1 MTRGAAE
8 IDAANRFHSWRL
20 GWRDG
25 AMRRAMN
32 RAAEGHSDGALAAA
46 YCDGYTE
53 GYAAARAANA
63 AACERYGYSPTILR
77 AESATAADAAPDAAR
92 ERGR

>member
-1 MTRGAAE
+1 MSRDAGE

-25 AMRRAMN
+25 AMRRAQN
-32 RAAEGHSDGALAAA
+32 PAAEGHSDGALAAA

-63 AACERYGYSPTILR
+63 AACERYGHRPTILR
-77 AESATAADAAPDAAR
+77 AESAASVTAPDAAR

>member
-1 MTRGAAE
+1 MSRPAAE

-32 RAAEGHSDGALAAA
+32 PAATGHSDAAMAQA
-46 YCDGYTE
+46 YRDGYGE
-53 GYAAARAANA
+53 GTHAARDANT
-63 AACERYGYSPTILR
+63 AACERYGHRPTILR
-77 AESATAADAAPDAAR
+77 AESAASVTAPDAAR
-92 ERGR
+92 ERGQ

>member
-1 MTRGAAE
+1 MSRPAAE

-32 RAAEGHSDGALAAA
+32 PAAANHSDLVLAAA
-46 YCDGYTE
+46 YRE
-53 GYAAARAANA
+53 GYSEGTVAANTANA
-63 AACERYGYSPTILR
+63 AACERYGYAPSVLR
-77 AESATAADAAPDAAR
+77 VAGGAP
-92 ERGR
+92 